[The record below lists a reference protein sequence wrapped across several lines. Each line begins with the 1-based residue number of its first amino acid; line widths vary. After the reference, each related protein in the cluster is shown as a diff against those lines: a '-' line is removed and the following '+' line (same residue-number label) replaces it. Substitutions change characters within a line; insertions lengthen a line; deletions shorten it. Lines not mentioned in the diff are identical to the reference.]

1 MLAREKSEVAFNF
14 MFEFINR
21 AASMTAPVGSRDDGI
36 QQGMGP
42 RGRWLAQPAR
52 RNDLGNHSAEQNY
65 HTNSDRLIVPDRV
78 TWAPSKFAFRNPRPA
93 AVKIR
98 KPYAEGVLQGRPKI
112 FHAQRS

>member
-52 RNDLGNHSAEQNY
+52 CHDLGNHSAEQNY
-65 HTNSDRLIVPDRV
+65 HANPNRLIVPHRV
-78 TWAPSKFAFRNPRPA
+78 CLQRYRISLFELRPLRSEKFANRVR
-93 AVKIR
+93 
-98 KPYAEGVLQGRPKI
+98 G
-112 FHAQRS
+112 